1 MVEIPSNK
9 VGDRILIK
17 QKNGLIPATVRFR
30 GSLEDKNG
38 EWVGIEYDEPYGKHD
53 GSHNGTRCVKN
64 RLKRCEDKN
73 FEKAKSM
80 LRSLKIRNFRLFLTP
95 KFFQLRL

>member
-1 MVEIPSNK
+1 MVENPSNK

-38 EWVGIEYDEPYGKHD
+38 EWVGAPPIEDTFVINIGNIMETW
-53 GSHNGTRCVKN
+53 SNGFFSSTPHRVINCGGQDRYSIPLFVQN
-64 RLKRCEDKN
+64 CSS
-73 FEKAKSM
+73 SM
-80 LRSLKIRNFRLFLTP
+80 SL
-95 KFFQLRL
+95 

>member
-1 MVEIPSNK
+1 MVEIPFNK

-17 QKNGLIPATVRFR
+17 QRNGLIPATVRFR

-53 GSHNGTRCVKN
+53 GSHNGTRYVKGFSSPN
-64 RLKRCEDKN
+64 DLYQKSFLEKN
-73 FEKAKSM
+73 ISRNYQQVVKIKS
-80 LRSLKIRNFRLFLTP
+80 L
-95 KFFQLRL
+95 